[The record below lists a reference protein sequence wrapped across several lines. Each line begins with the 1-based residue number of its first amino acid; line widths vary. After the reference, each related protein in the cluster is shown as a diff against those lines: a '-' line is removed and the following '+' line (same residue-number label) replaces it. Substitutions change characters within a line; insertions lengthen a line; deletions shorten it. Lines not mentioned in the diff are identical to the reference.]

1 MSSMGD
7 MSKRDNF
14 TTKFA
19 FVISCVGSTVGL
31 GNLWLF
37 PWRVGSL
44 GGAAFLIPY
53 FLFVI
58 ILAMPGLVGEFSFG
72 RWAKTGP
79 VGAYQK
85 ALAYG
90 NKSNKPIGSIF
101 GAIPIVGSLGIAIG
115 YSVVIGWV
123 IRFLVGSV
131 TGSMIKTE
139 NSGAYFGEMAT
150 MFGSTP
156 YHAIAIALIILI
168 MLGGISKGIER
179 INKFMTPSFYILLI
193 IVFIRVI
200 TLPNAHLGIEYLI
213 IPRWDALLNP
223 KTWVFALGQ
232 AFFSLSLASHSMIV
246 YGSYLKDD
254 VNVVSAAIRTAMLD
268 TLAALLAA
276 FTIIPAVFAFGL
288 DPAAGPPLLFI
299 TLPEVFKQ
307 MPFGQVFAVIF
318 FISIFFAST
327 TSIVSLFEPPIEAL
341 ENRFNIS
348 RRKSVILICSVAF
361 VISLPLEDGNL
372 VGVWMDIIS
381 LYSVPFGAMLAAI
394 FFYWVLGY
402 DNSKANIEIGMD
414 GKKLPSYFKFLSKYL
429 FVFVTFLIIVF
440 GFVYGGIG

>member
-1 MSSMGD
+1 MNNSI
-7 MSKRDNF
+7 KRDNF
-14 TTKFA
+14 TNKFA

-53 FLFVI
+53 FLFII

-72 RWAKTGP
+72 RWARTGP

-85 ALAYG
+85 ALAG
-90 NKSNKPIGSIF
+90 KTNKPIGSLF
-101 GAIPIVGSLGIAIG
+101 GAIPIIGSLGIAIG

-123 IRFLVGSV
+123 IRFLVGSL

-156 YHAIAIALIILI
+156 YHAIGIALIVIVMI
-168 MLGGISKGIER
+168 GGISKGIER
-179 INKFMTPSFYILLI
+179 INKFMMPSFYILLI
-193 IVFIRVI
+193 IVFVRVM
-200 TLPNAHLGIEYLI
+200 TLENSIDGIKYLI

-254 VNVVSAAIRTAMLD
+254 VNVVSAAIRTAILD
-268 TLAALLAA
+268 TLAAMLAA

-307 MPFGQVFAVIF
+307 MPLGQIFAVIF
-318 FISIFFAST
+318 FISIFFASM

-348 RRKSVILICSVAF
+348 RRKSVVLICAIAF

-402 DNSKANIEIGMD
+402 DKAKSAIETGME
-414 GKKLPSYFKFLSKYL
+414 GQKLPLYFRFLSKYL
-429 FVFVTFLIIVF
+429 FVFVTFMIIVL

>member
-1 MSSMGD
+1 MGNSSN
-7 MSKRDNF
+7 RDNF
-14 TTKFA
+14 SNKFA

-53 FLFVI
+53 FLFII
-58 ILAMPGLVGEFSFG
+58 ILALPGLVGEFSFG

-85 ALAYG
+85 ALLVSS
-90 NKSNKPIGSIF
+90 KTKKPIGSIF
-101 GAIPIVGSLGIAIG
+101 GTIPVVGSLCIAIG
-115 YSVVIGWV
+115 YSVVVGWV
-123 IRFLVGSV
+123 LRFLVGSV
-131 TGSMIKTE
+131 SGSMLQTS

-150 MFGSTP
+150 MFGSTI
-156 YHAIAIALIILI
+156 YHGVAIALIIVV

-179 INKFMTPSFYILLI
+179 INKFMMPAFYILLI

-200 TLPNAHLGIEYLI
+200 TLENSMEGIKYLI

-254 VNVVSAAIRTAMLD
+254 VNVVSAAIRTALLD
-268 TLAALLAA
+268 TFAALLAA

-307 MPFGQVFAVIF
+307 MPFGQVFAIIF
-318 FISIFFAST
+318 FVSIFFASM
-327 TSIVSLFEPPIEAL
+327 TSIVSLFEPPIEAM
-341 ENRFNIS
+341 ENKFNIS
-348 RRKSVILICSVAF
+348 RRKSVILICAVAF
-361 VISLPLEDGNL
+361 IISLPLEDGDL
-372 VGVWMDIIS
+372 VGTWMDIIS
-381 LYSVPFGAMLAAI
+381 LYSVPFGAMLAAV

-402 DNSKANIEIGMD
+402 DKAKASIEIGMN
-414 GKKLPSYFKFLSKYL
+414 GQKLPSYFKFLSKYL
-429 FVFVTFLIIVF
+429 FVFVTFMIIVL

>member
-1 MSSMGD
+1 MNDISN
-7 MSKRDNF
+7 RDNF
-14 TTKFA
+14 TSKFT
-19 FVISCVGSTVGL
+19 FIVSCVGSTVGL

-53 FLFVI
+53 FLFII
-58 ILAMPGLVGEFSFG
+58 ILALPGLVGEFSFG
-72 RWAKTGP
+72 RWARTGP
-79 VGAYQK
+79 IGAYQK
-85 ALAYG
+85 ALSG
-90 NKSNKPIGSIF
+90 KSNKPIGSIF
-101 GAIPIVGSLGIAIG
+101 GSIPIIGSLGIAIG

-123 IRFLVGSV
+123 IRFLIGSI
-131 TGSMIKTE
+131 TGSMVKTT
-139 NSGAYFGEMAT
+139 NSGAYFGDMAT

-156 YHAIAIALIILI
+156 YHAIGIALIII
-168 MLGGISKGIER
+168 VMIGGISKGIER
-179 INKFMTPSFYILLI
+179 INRFMMPSFYILLI
-193 IVFIRVI
+193 IVFIRVL
-200 TLPNAHLGIEYLI
+200 TLENSIEGIRYLV
-213 IPRWDALLNP
+213 IPRWEALLNP

-232 AFFSLSLASHSMIV
+232 AFFSLSLASHSMVV

-254 VNVVSAAIRTAMLD
+254 VNVVSAAIRTAILD

-307 MPFGQVFAVIF
+307 MPFGQLFAIIF
-318 FISIFFAST
+318 FISIFFASM

-341 ENRFNIS
+341 ENQFRIS
-348 RRKSVILICSVAF
+348 RKKSVILICSIAF

-372 VGVWMDIIS
+372 VGTWMDIIS
-381 LYSVPFGAMLAAI
+381 LYSVPFGALLAAI

-402 DNSKANIEIGMD
+402 DKAKSNIEIGMD
-414 GKKLPSYFKFLSKYL
+414 GKKLPTYFKFLSKYL
-429 FVFVTFLIIVF
+429 FVFVTFMIIIL